1 MQPKGGRAGGW
12 AGKKGQYIMV
22 DADGVKRFNNM
33 FHENSML
40 HTESNNLHMRV
51 KVLQQTV
58 DAITAKNIA
67 LLAEQSTAMIATE
80 DYFGD
85 RSASALDRERHAVCS
100 DLWEQINEKIQV
112 LQTDLNTKIFDE
124 LLQYV
129 QDAHRGFSLD
139 PADGT
144 PQLAQLPEIPTAALV
159 TGVNMPDHTTMFG
172 SLASLLKERVTP
184 HIAMLRSKDCPTLKT
199 TMAKTLAQLMENQE
213 QLDDDDGDD
222 DVVHVNTRHIS
233 CTMSVLTSWYAHVSK
248 RHQSPQKR
256 TSPTKTPKKRPADGS
271 PTKKPSQRKSCLP
284 VVIILEDLECF
295 ASSIL
300 QDFIAICSNHLN
312 ELPIVLVFGIAT
324 CISSVHTLLSNSA
337 SACLCMEKFQ
347 APPSTEYLTEVINQ
361 IVMTSELPFKLGSK
375 VFSLLL
381 DLFLYHDLSVVNF
394 LHNLQFA
401 LLDHFYTNPSSILCQ
416 SLFYALDQN
425 EALEDDQLDQLRSCL
440 SFRRYVEIKTPEEQ
454 IALLEDSKHTKEVFA
469 RLLTQLDHY
478 HKCYFPVLRC
488 LHAFTCR
495 LPGYPLGKQLR
506 ELYATALASSVNQLP
521 AYQEAIN
528 LVRTLSRDEL
538 LGILKQCTQLLEGE
552 QLSELKLV
560 AEHLSQSQAKFENIE
575 ELSRE
580 FSEEQDDTQV
590 AALPKKTDMYT
601 LRQTLQDMEKKKK
614 KLTVYEVL
622 RNETIDY
629 VDSVFRKHLISSQKL
644 PLHEVYY
651 YDKVTDLRHR
661 IDGCPRA
668 TIHRGLS
675 SPYHYLQNKDLNVD
689 GGTVSAKLPD
699 ICLIYK
705 LHLECGRLIN
715 LYDWLQ
721 AFIMILNSDKNEED
735 RGCKRTTP
743 DTVLQ
748 ARFIR
753 AVSELQFLG
762 FIKPTKRKTD
772 HVARLTWGGC

>member
-1 MQPKGGRAGGW
+1 MATSGSVSKGVFVFK
-12 AGKKGQYIMV
+12 GKK
-22 DADGVKRFNNM
+22 
-33 FHENSML
+33 
-40 HTESNNLHMRV
+40 
-51 KVLQQTV
+51 TV
-58 DAITAKNIA
+58 AKA
-67 LLAEQSTAMIATE
+67 E
-80 DYFGD
+80 DYFCDGSPTDAD
-85 RSASALDRERHAVCS
+85 RDRHMVCN
-100 DLWEQINEKIQV
+100 DLWEQIDEKIQV
-112 LQTDLNTKIFDE
+112 LQTDLNTKIFGE

-129 QDAHRGFSLD
+129 QDAHRGFSLG
-139 PADGT
+139 PADGAL
-144 PQLAQLPEIPTAALV
+144 QLARLPEIPTAALV
-159 TGVNMPDHTTMFG
+159 TGVNMPDHATMFV

-184 HIAMLRSKDCPTLKT
+184 HIATLRSKDCPTLKA
-199 TMAKTLAQLMENQE
+199 TMAKTLAQLMENHG
-213 QLDDDDGDD
+213 QLDDDDDGDD
-222 DVVHVNTRHIS
+222 VTHVNTRRIS

-248 RHQSPQKR
+248 RRLSPQKR
-256 TSPTKTPKKRPADGS
+256 NPATSPTKTPKKRLSDGT
-271 PTKKPSQRKSCLP
+271 PTKSSSPQKAVSCRP
-284 VVIILEDLECF
+284 VVIILEDLESF

-300 QDFIAICSNHLN
+300 QDFIAICSNHLTG
-312 ELPIVLVFGIAT
+312 LPIVLVFGIAT
-324 CISSVHTLLSNSA
+324 CISSVHNLLSNSA

-347 APPSTEYLTEVINQ
+347 APPSTECLTEVINQ
-361 IVMTSELPFKLGSK
+361 VVMTTELPFKLGPK

-401 LLDHFYTNPSSILCQ
+401 LLDHFYTNPCSILCQ
-416 SLFYALDQN
+416 PLFYALDQV
-425 EALEDDQLDQLRSCL
+425 EALEDYQLDQLRSCL
-440 SFRRYVEIKTPEEQ
+440 SFRRYVEGKPPAEQ
-454 IALLEDSKHTKEVFA
+454 IALLEDGKHTKEVFA
-469 RLLTQLDHY
+469 RLVTQLDHY
-478 HKCYFPVLRC
+478 HKCYFPVLYC

-506 ELYATALASSVNQLP
+506 ELYANTLASSVNKLP

-528 LVRTLSRDEL
+528 LIGTLSRDEL
-538 LGILKQCTQLLEGE
+538 LGTLKLCTQVLEGE
-552 QLSELKLV
+552 PLPELKEV
-560 AEHLSQSQAKFENIE
+560 AERLSQSQAKFENIE

-580 FSEEQDDTQV
+580 YSEEQDDPQV

-629 VDSVFRKHLISSQKL
+629 VDSVFRKYLISCQTL
-644 PLHEVYY
+644 PLHEVFYY
-651 YDKVTDLRHR
+651 NKATDLRQH

-675 SPYHYLQNKDLNVD
+675 RPYYYLENENLSVD
-689 GGTVSAKLPD
+689 TEIVSAKLPD
-699 ICLIYK
+699 ICIVYK

-721 AFIMILNSDKNEED
+721 AFIMILGDGQEVDVGRKEI
-735 RGCKRTTP
+735 TP
-743 DTVLQ
+743 NTVLQ